1 METDFEKGLA
11 FKLNTLGY
19 EPDFE
24 KGLALK
30 LNTLGYEPDF
40 EKCLALKLNTIGYL
54 LSDLQY
60 ENNQTHSCDVN
71 ENFYCLE
78 DTVAREMEQVH
89 KFSLFDRQKDMK
101 VSEITLKRSIVEC
114 DNAVNYSIRL
124 DLYGWGKDRYKQI
137 EYPPIYNE
145 GYPEF
150 PIDIPTITFRVI
162 SLLPKEYCKFYVE
175 ALKKLTYYY

>member
-1 METDFEKGLA
+1 MEHDFER
-11 FKLNTLGY
+11 
-19 EPDFE
+19 D
-24 KGLALK
+24 
-30 LNTLGYEPDF
+30 
-40 EKCLALKLNTIGYL
+40 LALKLNTIGYI

-60 ENNQTHSCDVN
+60 KNNQTYCCDVN

-78 DTVAREMEQVH
+78 DTVASEMEQVH
-89 KFSLFDRQKDMK
+89 KFSLFDRQKEMK

-114 DNAVNYSIRL
+114 DNAVNYSIRA
-124 DLYGWGKDRYKQI
+124 DLYGLGKDRYKQI

-150 PIDIPTITFRVI
+150 PIDIPTITFRVV

-175 ALKKLTYYY
+175 ALTKLTYYY

>member
-1 METDFEKGLA
+1 MMEKDFKKHLA
-11 FKLNTLGY
+11 LKLNTIGY

-30 LNTLGYEPDF
+30 LNTLGY
-40 EKCLALKLNTIGYL
+40 L

-60 ENNQTHSCDVN
+60 KSNQTHSCDVN

-78 DTVAREMEQVH
+78 DTVASEMEQVH
-89 KFSLFDRQKDMK
+89 KFSLFDRQKEMK
-101 VSEITLKRSIVEC
+101 VSEITLKRSIVKC
-114 DNAVNYSIRL
+114 DNAVKYSIRT

-137 EYPPIYNE
+137 ESPLIYNE

-150 PIDIPTITFRVI
+150 PIDIPTITFRVVL
-162 SLLPKEYCKFYVE
+162 LLPKEYCKFYVE
-175 ALKKLTYYY
+175 ALTELTYYF